1 MNAVAAHPEKPRSKD
16 ISEIAKMV
24 LIGAIT
30 LVLMAFA
37 TLGSTAARAENEGP
51 LQLTNLFS
59 PSRTAAKTQTRRGVL
74 AKVDISEQ
82 RMRVYVNGRHQHT
95 FKVSTGARGYVTPT
109 GTWSAKRMHKMWY
122 SRKYDNAPMAHSIF
136 FHRGYAV
143 HATNQISRLGRPASH
158 GCIRL
163 HPRNARM
170 LFNTVKRHGMRNTRV
185 TITR

>member
-1 MNAVAAHPEKPRSKD
+1 MNAVATPLSKPRSKD
-16 ISEIAKMV
+16 ISEIIKMV
-24 LIGAIT
+24 LIGAAT
-30 LVLMAFA
+30 LILMAYA
-37 TLGSTAARAENEGP
+37 TLGSTAARAESVGP
-51 LQLTNLFS
+51 MKLTDLFK
-59 PSRTAAKTQTRRGVL
+59 PRPAVVTTNIRARVV

-82 RMRVYVNGRHQHT
+82 RMHVFVNGRRQYT

-109 GTWSAKRMHKMWY
+109 GTWKPKRMHKMWY
-122 SRKYDNAPMAHSIF
+122 SRKYDNAPMPHSVF

-170 LFNTVKRHGMRNTRV
+170 FFNTVKRHGMHNTRV